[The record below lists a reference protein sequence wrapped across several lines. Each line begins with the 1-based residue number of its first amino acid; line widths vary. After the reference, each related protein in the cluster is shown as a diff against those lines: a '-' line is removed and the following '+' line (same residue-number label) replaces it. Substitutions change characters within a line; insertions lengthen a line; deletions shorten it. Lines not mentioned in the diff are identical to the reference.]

1 MIASQSV
8 RGMPG
13 AGYAGGSAV
22 KVVPQ
27 RRQRVASEI
36 NPTAKAA
43 TGGHGDATS
52 NASFMQ
58 AEAAEREHT
67 NMLAKSNVMTSR
79 SLIHPSAK
87 WLFRWDL
94 TLAMMIIFSVLVVP
108 YRIGFDIEIPALS
121 PPDCFDIFIDISF
134 CLDMAINFNTAYV
147 DEREGRIVEDRR
159 RIALRYLK
167 GWFAI
172 DFLST
177 VPFDRIFALFGGGA
191 GLRSLK
197 LIRVLRLVRLLKL
210 AKLFKLGKFATF
222 MEDLNLN
229 PAIMRLLKMLCQ
241 IVFIAHLLSCFWYF
255 LASYDKHGAG
265 TWTERTARD
274 PAHADLSTQYL
285 VSFYWVIATMMAVGY
300 GDIFGTSDAERMYTI
315 VTQVVGAACFGF
327 IIATVTQVVQTMD
340 PRSST
345 YKAKMTDIVAY
356 MRECGLPKELRKKVE
371 RHFEFYL
378 ANMSVFKGPRV
389 FFGENEILDALP
401 QELRVHALAY
411 AHRETIDKVAIF
423 RNSPDACFVA
433 EIVRCLQPF
442 LAPTGYVVFKK
453 GEVAE
458 EMYFLLKGKVHMLVA
473 EEDDGSFDAELQMMV
488 RKGRRADGGALSSA
502 AQTQNTPSP
511 TTPSR
516 KGKSPLSDGRRTS
529 VAPRSPHDV
538 ICGIYLEG
546 SHFGEYEL
554 LCPSVRRVTA
564 KSSVFSELLTLG
576 KEDLEKVLYL
586 FPNSCEPL
594 LEEMAKAND
603 AFTVA
608 KASEEL
614 DESSAKGESEAA
626 QWTEPR
632 KGRITAPGTRRKQS
646 IVLNGALQDALS
658 VESAHFG
665 RCSALEEAGAEAP
678 GSGPKRVMSVREF
691 SSVLQEAVRK
701 RTGSG
706 PATEEQRSTIETMT
720 RAELAHTNAD
730 VANLAL
736 PSRYCVLEEP
746 RTAMLGRKVVD
757 PDLPAKTKWDVWV
770 GLLIM
775 VSVLWVPFQLG
786 FPVAQKSGFEIT
798 LEWFIDICFFAD
810 IILAFR
816 TAYHH
821 PVDHDVIVTAPSM
834 IGRNYC
840 RGWFAIDFVS
850 AFPFDLVVKAFLN
863 SGGKTATPADPGGG
877 GDSSLRSLK
886 LVRVARLFRLLKL
899 ARIFKLQN
907 FWSAV
912 REHVELSPTVMRM
925 CKLFAQLAFIA
936 HLFGCMWHFVGDGK
950 EHSWVASLRKDN
962 TYGTSTS
969 SHYIA
974 SVYWAFTTMTT
985 VGYGDITPQNN
996 TEMAYA
1002 VVIMIL
1008 GGTVFGYIVG
1018 SIATL
1023 INSSEGHV
1031 VAASRGLAV
1040 YMEEQQLPA
1049 FIRTVSRH
1057 GPHLLPTLPCL
1068 RLAL

>member
-1 MIASQSV
+1 MQ
-8 RGMPG
+8 GPG
-13 AGYAGGSAV
+13 AGRAGNSAR
-22 KVVPQ
+22 VVPK
-27 RRQRVASEI
+27 RRESAASEI
-36 NPTAKAA
+36 VQAIRHA
-43 TGGHGDATS
+43 GGHGDASDKLKAQAVAAHLTTS
-52 NASFMQ
+52 TASLMKSR
-58 AEAAEREHT
+58 AERVHKK
-67 NMLAKSNVMTSR
+67 MLAKQNAMNNN

-94 TLAMMIIFSVLVVP
+94 SLAMMIIYSVLIVP
-108 YRIGFDIEIPALS
+108 YRIGFDIEIPTLSAL
-121 PPDCFDIFIDISF
+121 DCLDVFIDISF
-134 CLDMAINFNTAYV
+134 CLDMGINFNTAFF
-147 DEREGRIVEDRR
+147 DEREERIVEDRR

-167 GWFAI
+167 GWFVI
-172 DFLST
+172 DLLST

-229 PAIMRLLKMLCQ
+229 PAIMRLLKMLFQ

-255 LASYDKHGAG
+255 IASYDKHNVG
-265 TWTERTARD
+265 TWTERTERD
-274 PAHADLSTQYL
+274 PKHADLSTQYL
-285 VSFYWVIATMMAVGY
+285 VSFYWVIASMMAVGY
-300 GDIFGTSDAERMYTI
+300 GDIYGTSDVERAYSI

-327 IIATVTQVVQTMD
+327 IIATVTQVIETMN

-345 YKAKMTDIVAY
+345 YKAKMTDIMSY
-356 MRECGLPKELRKKVE
+356 MTECNLPKELRKKVK

-378 ANMSVFKGPRV
+378 ANTSVFKGPQV
-389 FFGENEILDALP
+389 FFGEPEILAAMP
-401 QELRVHALAY
+401 QELRVHALTY
-411 AHRETIDKVAIF
+411 AHRETIDKIAIF
-423 RNSPDACFVA
+423 RDSQDACFVA
-433 EIVRCLQPF
+433 EIVRCLHPF

-453 GEVAE
+453 DEVAE

-473 EEDDGSFDAELQMMV
+473 EDDDGSFDAELQMMV
-488 RKGRRADGGALSSA
+488 RKGRRTGGSA
-502 AQTQNTPSP
+502 AQPPQKMSP
-511 TTPSR
+511 KKSTR
-516 KGKSPLSDGRRTS
+516 QGKPLSARRTS
-529 VAPRSPHDV
+529 VAPPAHDV
-538 ICGIYLEG
+538 ICGIYVEG

-554 LCPSVRRVTA
+554 LCPSARRVTA

-608 KASEEL
+608 KGSAAL
-614 DESSAKGESEAA
+614 NDSSPGESML
-626 QWTEPR
+626 
-632 KGRITAPGTRRKQS
+632 GTRRKQS
-646 IVLNGALQDALS
+646 IVFNGALQDALL
-658 VESAHFG
+658 VEKVHF
-665 RCSALEEAGAEAP
+665 RRFSTLAVDADAP
-678 GSGPKRVMSVREF
+678 GSGPKRVLSVREF
-691 SSVLQEAVRK
+691 TRVLQERI
-701 RTGSG
+701 GGG
-706 PATEEQRSTIETMT
+706 PATEEQCSTIEAIT

-730 VANLAL
+730 IANLAL

-746 RTAMLGRKVVD
+746 RTAMLERKIVD
-757 PDLPAKTKWDVWV
+757 PDLPAKTKWDGWV

-786 FPVAQKSGFEIT
+786 FPVAEKSGFEIA

-810 IILAFR
+810 IALSFR

-821 PVDHDVIVTAPSM
+821 PVDYDVIVTAPSM

-840 RGWFAIDFVS
+840 RGWFLIDFVS
-850 AFPFDLVVKAFLN
+850 AFPFDQVVKLFLK
-863 SGGKTATPADPGGG
+863 SGDTATPADPGGG
-877 GDSSLRSLK
+877 GDSLRSLK

-907 FWSAV
+907 FWAAV
-912 REHVELSPTVMRM
+912 EDHVEIPPTVIRLG
-925 CKLFAQLAFIA
+925 KLFAQLAFIA
-936 HLFGCMWHFVGDGK
+936 HLFGCMWHFVADGQ
-950 EHSWVASLRKDN
+950 EHSWVTKMHS
-962 TYGTSTS
+962 TYKTCGTSTS

-996 TEMAYA
+996 TEMAYS

-1023 INSSEGHV
+1023 INNTQGKGRVE
-1031 VAASRGLAV
+1031 AANRGLAV

-1049 FIRTVSRH
+1049 FIRTVSRY
-1057 GPHLLPTLPCL
+1057 GPRLLPTLPRP
-1068 RLAL
+1068 RLAR

>member
-22 KVVPQ
+22 KVVPK
-27 RRQRVASEI
+27 RRSIKLI
-36 NPTAKAA
+36 NQTAKAA
-43 TGGHGDATS
+43 TDGHGDATG

-58 AEAAEREHT
+58 AEAAELQHT
-67 NMLAKSNVMTSR
+67 NMLAEQNVMTNR

-108 YRIGFDIEIPALS
+108 YRIGFDIEIPTLS
-121 PPDCFDIFIDISF
+121 PPDCLDIFIDISF
-134 CLDMAINFNTAYV
+134 CLDMAINFNTAFF
-147 DEREGRIVEDRR
+147 DEREERIVEDRR

-167 GWFAI
+167 GWFVI
-172 DFLST
+172 DLLST

-229 PAIMRLLKMLCQ
+229 PAILRLLKMLCQ

-274 PAHADLSTQYL
+274 PAHANLSTQYL

-327 IIATVTQVVQTMD
+327 IIATVTQVVQTMN

-345 YKAKMTDIVAY
+345 YKAKMADIAAY
-356 MRECGLPKELRKKVE
+356 MRECGLPKELRKRVE

-378 ANMSVFKGPRV
+378 VNMSVFKGPRV
-389 FFGENEILDALP
+389 FFGENQILDAMP

-411 AHRETIDKVAIF
+411 VHRETIDKIAIF

-433 EIVRCLQPF
+433 EIVRRLHPF

-473 EEDDGSFDAELQMMV
+473 EDDDGSFDAELQMMV
-488 RKGRRADGGALSSA
+488 RKGRRADGGVLSA
-502 AQTQNTPSP
+502 AQPQNRPSP

-516 KGKSPLSDGRRTS
+516 KGKTSLSDGRRTS
-529 VAPRSPHDV
+529 VAASTHDV
-538 ICGIYLEG
+538 ICGIYVEG

-608 KASEEL
+608 KGSEEL
-614 DESSAKGESEAA
+614 DESSAGESEAA
-626 QWTEPR
+626 
-632 KGRITAPGTRRKQS
+632 PGTRRRQS
-646 IVLNGALQDALS
+646 IVFNGALQDALS
-658 VESAHFG
+658 VESMHFG
-665 RCSALEEAGAEAP
+665 RCSALEEVGAKAP

-691 SSVLQEAVRK
+691 SSVLQEAVRE
-701 RTGSG
+701 RIGSG

-720 RAELAHTNAD
+720 RTELAHTNAD

-786 FPVAQKSGFEIT
+786 FPVAQKSGFEIAV
-798 LEWFIDICFFAD
+798 EWFIDICFFTD
-810 IILAFR
+810 IFLSFR

-834 IGRNYC
+834 IVRNYC

-863 SGGKTATPADPGGG
+863 SGGETATPADPGGG

-912 REHVELSPTVMRM
+912 RDHVELSPTVMRL

-936 HLFGCMWHFVGDGK
+936 HLFGCMWHFVADGQ
-950 EHSWVASLRKDN
+950 EHSWVASLRKNN
-962 TYGTSTS
+962 TYGASTS

-996 TEMAYA
+996 TEMAYS
-1002 VVIMIL
+1002 VIIMIL

-1031 VAASRGLAV
+1031 ETASRGLAV
-1040 YMEEQQLPA
+1040 YIEEQQLPA

-1057 GPHLLPTLPCL
+1057 GPRLLPTLPCF
-1068 RLAL
+1068 RLAR